1 MPDRVSGTI
10 DKEFQERSR
19 GDHNAPKNIMFSLSY
34 EYFLFCAIFYFL
46 SKKAMVK
53 GH

>member
-19 GDHNAPKNIMFSLSY
+19 GDHNAAKNIMF
-34 EYFLFCAIFYFL
+34 
-46 SKKAMVK
+46 
-53 GH
+53 